1 MEKLKLSQKFDVLWA
16 SGVIDKSIPKH
27 IADNLNPAFE
37 LREYQKE
44 AIARFIYYIEKYPER
59 KKPTRLLFNMA
70 TGSGKTLLMA
80 ASILYLY
87 GKGYRDFLFFVNRT
101 NTIDKTRD
109 NFMNPRSMK
118 YLFNEKIVI
127 DGRRV
132 EINEVDNFVASRR
145 DAINIAFMTI
155 QELHTKMNLH
165 RENSLSIEDFR
176 NKKIVLISDEAHHI
190 NVWTKNKLNKG
201 EEESKNTWEGTI
213 DGRIFPQNSGNIMLE
228 YTATLE
234 DDPAIFEKY
243 KDFTLYEY
251 GLKQFRQDGF
261 SKEIKVVEAGL
272 SPIERA
278 LWTVVLNQY
287 RRKIAEKN
295 GIPLKPVILM
305 KSRRIKES
313 EEFESRFYKKMRG
326 LSARDVE
333 KIRSNVMAS
342 GNDTMEKAFA
352 YFEREGIT
360 PANLAAELREEFSE
374 TKCITIN
381 SEKQSEDNQVKINTL
396 EERGN
401 KIRCIFA
408 VDMLNEGWDVL
419 NLFDIVRL
427 YNTRDAK
434 AGRPGKTTVGEV
446 QLIGRGARYFPFKL
460 TDSDEKFKRKF
471 DQDTENDLRIIEE
484 LHYHSQTNSKYIQ
497 ELTTE
502 LKKTGIMPVE
512 SRDVRLSVKDSI
524 KTTDF
529 WKRGFIFVNKLEKKD
544 RSKIK
549 SIHDLDFS
557 KMYKCDIDTGFVKE
571 KLAFGDTSGP
581 EQTKATRQVELGSF
595 GKVIIRKA
603 ISSLEFYR
611 FDNLKTYFPPLGSV
625 KDFMNSLKNV
635 KIELSSS
642 KIRLDK
648 LSPDDKLAVCI
659 HVLETIETQIR
670 NDFTEY
676 EGTKRFV
683 PKAIKDMVRE
693 KTIKVNVND
702 SGQGEGFA
710 MSRETRDDLRLDL
723 VAKDWYIYDENYG
736 TSEEKYFIRFVNDAI
751 DKMKKKYSELYLLR
765 NERLFQIYRF
775 SDGGAMEP
783 DFVLFLKERG
793 KKEFVHYQLFIEA
806 KGGFLRKE
814 NEWKEKFLKEIEG
827 KYKVLAENKRYR
839 LVGLPFYTEDR
850 KMEFINEFNK
860 KLNLEQQ

>member
-1 MEKLKLSQKFDVLWA
+1 MEKLKLSQKFDVLSA

-44 AIARFIYYIEKYPER
+44 AIARFIHYMEKYPER

-109 NFMNPRSMK
+109 NFLNPKSMK
-118 YLFNEKIVI
+118 YLYNEKIVI

-132 EINEVDNFVASRR
+132 EITEVTNFAAARH

-155 QELHTKMNLH
+155 QELHTKMNVH
-165 RENSLSIEDFR
+165 RENSLTIEDFR

-190 NVWTKNKLNKG
+190 NAWTKNKLNKG
-201 EEESKNTWEGTI
+201 DEEAKSTWEGTI
-213 DGRIFPQNSGNIMLE
+213 DGKIFPLNSDNIMLE

-243 KDFTLYEY
+243 KNSIIYEY
-251 GLKQFRQDGF
+251 GLKQFRQDGY

-272 SPIERA
+272 PPMEMA
-278 LWTVVLNQY
+278 LWSVILNQY

-305 KSRRIKES
+305 KSRRITES
-313 EEFESRFYKKMRG
+313 EELERRFYKKMRG
-326 LSARDVE
+326 LLARDVE

-342 GNDTMEKAFA
+342 GNETMERAFA

-360 PANLAAELREEFSE
+360 PANLAVELREEFSG
-374 TKCITIN
+374 TKCVAIN
-381 SEKQSEDNQVKINTL
+381 SEKQSEDYQVKINTL
-396 EERGN
+396 EDRGN

-427 YNTRDAK
+427 YNTRDTK

-484 LHYHSQTNSKYIQ
+484 LHYHSKTNPKYIQ

-512 SRDVRLSVKDSI
+512 SRDVRLKVKENI

-529 WKRGFIFVNKLEKKD
+529 WKRGFVFVNRPEKKD

-549 SIHDLDFS
+549 SIDDLDFS
-557 KMYKCDIDTGFVKE
+557 KMYKCDIDTGFVQE
-571 KLAFGDTSGP
+571 TLAFEDASGP
-581 EQTKATRQVELGSF
+581 EQTKTARQTDLGSF
-595 GKVIIRKA
+595 GDVVIRKA
-603 ISSLEFYR
+603 ISKLVFYR

-625 KDFMNSLKNV
+625 REFMDSLKRV
-635 KIELSSS
+635 KVELRSS
-642 KIRLDK
+642 KRRLDN
-648 LSPDDKLAVCI
+648 LSPDDKLDVCI
-659 HVLETIETQIR
+659 HVLGMVEAQIR
-670 NDFTEY
+670 KDFTKY
-676 EGTKRFV
+676 KGTKLFV
-683 PKAIKDMVRE
+683 PKAG
-693 KTIKVNVND
+693 N
-702 SGQGEGFA
+702 
-710 MSRETRDDLRLDL
+710 
-723 VAKDWYIYDENYG
+723 
-736 TSEEKYFIRFVNDAI
+736 TS
-751 DKMKKKYSELYLLR
+751 
-765 NERLFQIYRF
+765 
-775 SDGGAMEP
+775 
-783 DFVLFLKERG
+783 
-793 KKEFVHYQLFIEA
+793 
-806 KGGFLRKE
+806 
-814 NEWKEKFLKEIEG
+814 
-827 KYKVLAENKRYR
+827 
-839 LVGLPFYTEDR
+839 
-850 KMEFINEFNK
+850 
-860 KLNLEQQ
+860 